1 MNKEKLMN
9 KMLLSCKEATLL
21 IEKKQVYPLAFKENI
36 RLYIHTK
43 MCFVC
48 NIYQYQSRV
57 MENAILKWIQ
67 EADKQKTM
75 LSQKVKDNII
85 FRLRQA

>member
-1 MNKEKLMN
+1 
-9 KMLLSCKEATLL
+9 MLLSCKEATLL
-21 IEKKQVYPLAFKENI
+21 VEKKQVYPLTFKEKI

-48 NIYQYQSRV
+48 NIYQHQSQI
-57 MENAILKWIQ
+57 MEKAISKWIE
-67 EADKQKTM
+67 EAHKQKVT

-85 FRLRQA
+85 FRIKQA